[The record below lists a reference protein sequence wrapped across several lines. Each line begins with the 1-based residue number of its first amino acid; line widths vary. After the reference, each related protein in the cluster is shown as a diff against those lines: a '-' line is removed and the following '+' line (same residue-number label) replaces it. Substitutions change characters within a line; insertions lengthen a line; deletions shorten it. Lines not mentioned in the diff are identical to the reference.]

1 MSTSTHADISMAGL
15 MSTLDYLASLK
26 SNESLLINGPWDL
39 QRRGIQPERVYKR
52 LAGERDA
59 LLACLRD
66 KRPVPAV
73 HLLVLADDPAARQAC
88 VDSWRLQSHPHAPCE
103 SFSPQDSLQLRDWLM
118 AVPPHDLVLLAGQG
132 DEFHPA
138 LATVLALRDTAQP
151 TADPYPVAWSWNT
164 VHRTGSNLRF
174 VRKPGCSVISLLG
187 GDYVGRAI
195 AVRAAL
201 LKTAPEDVVTE
212 FLAGSNQA
220 LTLWL
225 ASEHRANW
233 CHHPETLSATVSAD
247 ELLVKPWELETAPLA
262 ALQSLA
268 ASLTDSH
275 WPIRVADIDSPKAPD
290 LEPQPGKSVLV
301 PPTPATAGSVS
312 VVVPFRDFVAQT
324 LKAVKGLSI
333 QRDCTAIEVLLVN
346 NGSSAQ
352 SLADL
357 NSGLQEF
364 TESLQIRIIDYP
376 WGFSHSRQCN
386 LGVAE
391 ALFDT
396 VVILNNDAYL
406 QSLDVLSELIRWA
419 ALPGIGTVGVQI
431 VDELGGVVCAGL
443 RPRLRTGF
451 DFESG
456 FDESRDPI
464 LSGALREVAGNTG
477 ACFAIKK
484 DRYLNLGGFD
494 EQAFPIG
501 LNDVDF
507 CLRGRRAGLTHIN
520 LGWLRVCHK
529 PGTSRGATDE
539 VMQKIL
545 LRERFPEIATLGQ
558 FQLGIDDH
566 MSEGAGQHGKR
577 IIQSAAAAVGGRPL
591 WQRLI
596 SKLKSILA
604 NG

>member
-1 MSTSTHADISMAGL
+1 MSAPTHADISMAGL
-15 MSTLDYLASLK
+15 MSTVDYIASLK
-26 SNESLLINGPWDL
+26 SCESLLIDGPWDL
-39 QRRGIQPERVYKR
+39 KRRGIQPARVYKR

-73 HLLVLADDPAARQAC
+73 HLLVLGDDPTARQAC

-103 SFSPQDSLQLRDWLM
+103 SFSLQDGPQLSDWLM

-138 LATVLALRDTAQP
+138 LATALALRDTAQSS
-151 TADPYPVAWSWNT
+151 ADPYPAAWSWNT
-164 VHRTGSNLRF
+164 VHRTSGHLRF

-201 LKTAPEDVVTE
+201 LKTAPEEALTA
-212 FLAGSNQA
+212 FLSGSNQA

-225 ASEHRANW
+225 ASEHRSNW
-233 CHHPETLSATVSAD
+233 CHHPETLSATASAD
-247 ELLVKPWELETAPLA
+247 EPLVKPWALETAPLA

-268 ASLTDSH
+268 ASLTESP
-275 WPIRVADIDSPKAPD
+275 WQLRESTTDSPQASA
-290 LEPQPGKSVLV
+290 LEPRLDMSVLV
-301 PPTPATAGSVS
+301 PPTPAQPLSVS
-312 VVVPFRDFVAQT
+312 VVVPFRDYVPET
-324 LKAVKGLSI
+324 LKAVKGLSV
-333 QRDCTAIEVLLVN
+333 QRGCAAIEVLLIN

-357 NSGLQEF
+357 NLGLQEF
-364 TESLQIRIIDYP
+364 TDSLQIRIIDYP

-386 LGVAE
+386 LGVRE
-391 ALFDT
+391 ASFDT

-406 QSLDVLSELIRWA
+406 QSLDAIAELIRWA
-419 ALPGIGTVGVQI
+419 ALPGVGTVGVQI
-431 VDELGGVVCAGL
+431 VDELGGVVCGGL
-443 RPRLRTGF
+443 RPRLRTGY

-464 LSGALREVAGNTG
+464 LSSALREVAGNTG
-477 ACFAIKK
+477 ACFAMKK
-484 DRYLNLGGFD
+484 DRYLSLGGFD

-539 VMQKIL
+539 LMQKII

-566 MSEGAGQHGKR
+566 MSEGASQHGKR
-577 IIQSAAAAVGGRPL
+577 IVQSAASAIGGRPL

-596 SKLKSILA
+596 SKLKSVLA